1 MGERTDQI
9 EKHIQRQRDE
19 LEDNFSELERKVRD
33 AFDWRTQFQEHPG
46 MMLGAALVGGALI
59 GAILP
64 SRSSVTAKVTSRR
77 RSFSARQVSQPSL
90 SQTDHSLPHAV
101 PAAPAWNAYAEASGE
116 VAQKTSEVWDNLK
129 NAAMGMAAARLGDA
143 IEEVVPGFAEHY
155 KKAAGNNKS
164 RSAKAVWPYSVP
176 KPDDSSSTEASQ
188 PKPNGGTDYGS
199 HS

>member
-9 EKHIQRQRDE
+9 ELHIKRQRDE

-46 MMLGAALVGGALI
+46 MLLGAALLGGALV

-64 SRSSVTAKVTSRR
+64 SRSTSEKKVTSRR
-77 RSFSARQVSQPSL
+77 RSFSDLPVSHASASHPE
-90 SQTDHSLPHAV
+90 HSTPQAS
-101 PAAPAWNAYAEASGE
+101 PAWNAYSSTPRE
-116 VAQKTSEVWDNLK
+116 VAQKTAEVWDNLK
-129 NAAMGMAAARLGDA
+129 GAAIGMAAARLGEA
-143 IEEVVPGFAEHY
+143 IEGLVPGFAEHY
-155 KKAAGNNKS
+155 KKAAGDNKT
-164 RSAKAVWPYSVP
+164 RGARAAWPYSVP
-176 KPDDSSSTEASQ
+176 KPDVSSSSTEASQ

>member
-19 LEDNFSELERKVRD
+19 LEDNFSELEQKVRD

-46 MMLGAALVGGALI
+46 TMLGAALVGGALI
-59 GAILP
+59 GALLP
-64 SRSSVTAKVTSRR
+64 STSSVTRRVTSRR
-77 RSFSARQVSQPSL
+77 RSFSDSLVSQPSL
-90 SQTDHSLPHAV
+90 SQTEHSVPH
-101 PAAPAWNAYAEASGE
+101 AAPAWNAYSGASSE

-129 NAAMGMAAARLGDA
+129 NAAIGMALARLGDA

-155 KKAAGNNKS
+155 KKAADNSKTPG
-164 RSAKAVWPYSVP
+164 AKAVWPYSVA
-176 KPDDSSSTEASQ
+176 KSDNSAEASQ
-188 PKPNGGTDYGS
+188 PKPNGTDFGS